1 MTGIARNRRLRYVT
15 AELLPLRS
23 LLLAFFFAAGALSA
37 YFAAGRCA
45 AGMSG
50 ELRRYLDGYLG
61 LASSRALDAGTAA
74 QTLVCFLRAPVAA
87 FLMGF
92 ASIGVVGL
100 PLLLAA
106 QGFLLGFSLF
116 SFSLAV
122 GRAGF
127 AFLPALFA
135 LRLLF
140 VMPCTFVLGSAALEH
155 SHALALLAAGGGK
168 RLRSAVC
175 GGADWYR
182 FAVCCVLLTLG
193 AALELWLLP
202 LLLAFWL

>member
-15 AELLPLRS
+15 VELLPLRS
-23 LLLAFFFAAGALSA
+23 LLLALFFMLGVLCA
-37 YFAAGRCA
+37 YLAAGRCA
-45 AGMSG
+45 AGMG
-50 ELRRYLDGYLG
+50 DELRRYLDGYLG
-61 LASSRALDAGTAA
+61 LAAEHAFDARTAA
-74 QTLVCFLRAPVAA
+74 QTLICFLRAPAAA

-100 PLLLAA
+100 PLLFAA

-116 SFSLAV
+116 CFSLAV

-127 AFLPALFA
+127 VLLPVLFA

-140 VMPCTFVLGSAALEH
+140 VVPCTFVLGSAALEH
-155 SHALALLAAGGGK
+155 SLALASLASGGGK
-168 RLRSAVC
+168 RLHSAAC
-175 GGADWYR
+175 SGEDWYR
-182 FAVCCVLLTLG
+182 FAVCCVLLVLG

-202 LLLAFWL
+202 LLLASWF